1 MTGKKTWGST
11 VLGWFVVNEEGE
23 SAPTDAGSTEPV
35 ADPQTDAA
43 AAFVKDIPASP
54 GGRVDFAAVYD
65 AAGIGAEE
73 QARVAKASE
82 LLKTLPE
89 GTEASV
95 KKKIVEASLK
105 TFGVPIDKIIEAAA
119 GEVQALEGYIR
130 AGGADTQKL
139 LEESRGRI
147 ADVETEISRIKSVM
161 EQRVVEQQVVTKAC
175 NDQKLEI
182 QGVLEFFGQE
192 AVARVVRES
201 PRLIEPTTPSH

>member
-23 SAPTDAGSTEPV
+23 SAPTDTGLTEPV

-43 AAFVKDIPASP
+43 AAFVKEIPASP
-54 GGRVDFAAVYD
+54 GGRVDFAAVYE

-175 NDQKLEI
+175 NDKKLEI